1 MIRAYSNIYYV
12 PIYDYI
18 YLMYWQKINHK
29 FTLKSDSIYYIQ
41 AIAISTHIQY
51 KSYVIRASIYIT
63 KIKSD
68 IEK

>member
-18 YLMYWQKINHK
+18 YLMYLQKINHK
-29 FTLKSDSIYYIQ
+29 FTLKSDSIYYTGH
-41 AIAISTHIQY
+41 SHTHIQY
-51 KSYVIRASIYIT
+51 KSYVIRASIYLT